1 MTIAFWCVLV
11 AALMPYLPFGLAA
24 GRLDPNAPR
33 RNTSELE
40 GRVARAY
47 GAHLNAFENF
57 GPFAAAVIISYLVES
72 ANSTV
77 NVLEL
82 VFIVA
87 RFAHMGFY
95 IAGVAPLRTL
105 SWFAGMLMVIAIFVH
120 SALH

>member
-77 NVLEL
+77 NVLAL
-82 VFIVA
+82 V
-87 RFAHMGFY
+87 
-95 IAGVAPLRTL
+95 LRTL
-105 SWFAGMLMVIAIFVH
+105 SWIAGMLMVIAIFVH